1 MRILV
6 TVASKHQSTLE
17 IGRAIGRALSSA
29 GLLADVRPAEEIDTL
44 TGYDAVVVGSGIYA
58 GNWLGPARD
67 FVERCVGQLRERPVW
82 LFSSGPMG
90 DPPVPAGDPTGVKA
104 LVELIHPRGHE
115 VFAGRLESG
124 DLGFGEK
131 LIVKAVRAPF
141 GDFRDWA
148 AIEAWAREI
157 ALELGAGDAAVVGAA
172 EPTSGEAGP
181 VEVPIA

>member
-17 IGRAIGRALSSA
+17 IGRAIGRALSAA
-29 GLLADVRPAEEIDTL
+29 GVLADVRPAEEVDTL

-90 DPPVPAGDPTGVKA
+90 DPPVPAGDPAGVRA
-104 LVELIHPRGHE
+104 LIDLIHPRGHS

-148 AIEAWAREI
+148 AIEAWARDI
-157 ALELGAGDAAVVGAA
+157 AVELGVGAA
-172 EPTSGEAGP
+172 AGAP
-181 VEVPIA
+181 SATTAEGRRAEVTTA

>member
-29 GLLADVRPAEEIDTL
+29 GMLADVQPAEEVDTL

-67 FVERCVGQLRERPVW
+67 FVERCAGQLRERPVW

-90 DPPVPAGDPTGVKA
+90 DPPVPAGDPAGVKA
-104 LVELIHPRGHE
+104 LIDLIHPQGHR

-148 AIEAWAREI
+148 AIEAWARDI
-157 ALELGAGDAAVVGAA
+157 ATELGVGDAAGAA
-172 EPTSGEAGP
+172 PTAATSAEDRTA
-181 VEVPIA
+181 EVATA